1 MSAARWFAKCAL
13 SATLLLIAC
22 GLATAWFGN
31 GLQVPATTTRD
42 GTLITLNR
50 YANEPIP
57 DIVLVGSSLTFR
69 LKEDYFAT
77 PHLRNLG
84 LAGGSPVTGL
94 EIVANRQDLPK
105 LVLIET
111 NVLSRPPD
119 ATLVERYS
127 KRANAEPLFFRP
139 VRTAVAAYENWHH
152 APLTHAQ
159 VSSAL
164 DKLLKQPPSDL
175 VSGVYVDRA
184 LQQFNAE
191 DPTVVAQANVNR
203 VAQLIASIE
212 QRGSRALLFELPYS
226 EPIEASRSAN
236 ITREIVHA
244 KFQAL
249 DRWLHLEYSR
259 DNLRWT
265 EGVHLDERSAVI
277 VVQSID
283 RTLSKL
289 HPQVQ
294 SNR

>member
-111 NVLSRPPD
+111 NVLSRPLD